1 MQARELTPPAVAAAL
16 AADPGGYLR
25 RAREARGLP
34 LEDVAQKTKIK
45 IEFLRWLEEGA
56 LEKLPAPVFVRGF
69 ARAYAQ
75 VVGASQDE
83 ATARLRKWYAARD
96 LALAGPELVELV
108 APYEAEA
115 PGEGEGRRRYG
126 VVLVVLVI
134 LLAATLTLS
143 LLLRRSSPTA
153 GGISSRTAVT
163 CGERQGA

>member
-1 MQARELTPPAVAAAL
+1 MQARELTPPAVAAAA

-25 RAREARGLP
+25 RAREARRLP

-56 LEKLPAPVFVRGF
+56 LERLPAAVFVRGF

-83 ATARLRKWYAARD
+83 ATARLQKWYAARD
-96 LALAGPELVELV
+96 LALAGPEVVELV
-108 APYEAEA
+108 APYELEQAEA
-115 PGEGEGRRRYG
+115 GEGRRRYG

-153 GGISSRTAVT
+153 GGISERAVAADL
-163 CGERQGA
+163 ERAGA